1 MIHSIKRIS
10 KRTLSVI
17 LALMMVLSTLLV
29 GMVTANAMTVNSAH
43 IYFDNTTAQWSSVYL
58 VIGKGSSGD
67 SSYSSVYKMNTLSGT
82 NLYYL
87 NNTSWDGATYLSFI
101 CNSYQWGDGKWGTDN
116 LANATYYTSSESF
129 NIDSDNTYI
138 AKPTSKQSKNT
149 ASGLT
154 YYSNGYKAANN
165 RTITLKTMI
174 DGVVSSDTKPATL
187 GINSYSL
194 SDNGTI
200 KNSSASGS
208 LSASFTAA
216 PGATTKLSYSNL
228 SSDYEFVGWVDS
240 SGTTVSES
248 DTYSFSA
255 NNTTNTYY
263 ANFTS
268 TEYKISAVA
277 KYQSFNADT
286 NSYNAV
292 ADASSSIGTASA
304 APTTVTPG
312 STTTLTAAAV
322 GSDYEFVGWYSDPS
336 CTTQIS
342 TDFECVQTP
351 ASSTTYYAL
360 FKQTYET
367 KTLTVDENDAA
378 TVTVTYNG
386 VTYNEKDTVTIP
398 VGGTVTVNVSAD
410 DSAQYCSGVTAGS
423 ATVTGS
429 NGTYTFKMP
438 STDTTVV
445 ATIADKQSATVT
457 VSSSDTNLGS
467 ATATPNTGLYVG
479 DTVTLK
485 ATATNG
491 SFSNWTISGATY
503 NSGYDKNDATVV
515 VTITSSNV
523 TATATFDAKTYS
535 LNVYSTAS
543 STTASS
549 QIVMKESSIPGTYIS
564 TSTIGNNKYFTVERL
579 SDNNFATNEADSSG
593 WWINACNSSVSVGWS
608 SKKSDSYNF
617 YTNTGSA
624 VYVVYNSSS
633 DTIYLTTDPDVKYT
647 VYAKNGTVRNDEGDF
662 KVTATLQYGTT
673 VVNGDY
679 TATTTK
685 ATNNGTS
692 YNAFNQYSIAGDT
705 VITVTTTLK
714 PTYKTAGFYVGAFC
728 VNGKYLAATKM
739 SDGVYTSDAYTLT
752 AAEAINNSFEI
763 TPVYYNSNIDAAGD
777 YITFYVD
784 ADEVT
789 SSWGGTIA
797 VDAYTYI
804 NGSTSSDDHLFG
816 TYPGQPMVLQGKY
829 YTIKVP
835 KYRYYLSGSSYIK
848 DSNSPISGITMTS
861 YHADLVH
868 YAVVEGASYGTTPWN
883 NNNNFQ
889 TYDYSDFVNIAALDD
904 VQTIMFE
911 NKYYDKDLSSSKD
924 NSSVAKESSLG
935 SSIGSL
941 TTVNP
946 WQKFADYYGKETG
959 ILGDVLSEDQL
970 SDSKKLYI
978 ISVGNTNT
986 QGKDY
991 TTEGQWATMWYV
1003 YKQDGTYLTK
1013 GTPAD
1018 FISSASTQ
1026 YKAIVDAGYQYAQTK
1041 ISYDMEKKS
1050 SVSGDSGVRSD
1061 GRWYYSKLGLEF
1073 NSSVEIEYIEHTG
1086 SGDVIY
1092 SDTNTN
1098 AENTGFVGETTNG
1111 SSATINNV
1119 TTATFTTVDTYPTLH
1134 VDVANGWVFEGWY
1147 IKETSDDDTVTYT
1160 KIGSTTTVN
1169 DFLMNNSYTIVAR
1182 LDRVAEG
1189 DLVLTHTQY
1198 TGTNPAAHSGT
1209 GIYYI
1214 SAIVS
1219 NSDGTIV
1226 QSFDETEG
1234 NINISGLTEEQ
1245 NVTITI
1251 RTVCHGAN
1259 TFWAWYEQDGSNYF
1273 EIADEDTD
1281 YRGASEG
1288 TYTFTLKAK
1297 NLFNPVTDKLYTNA
1311 LNFYSDI
1318 VKVSGYCDITYYYF
1332 DRFSVN
1338 GTNQYASYIVR
1349 NVELSDD
1356 EIANNYTPSDATIM
1370 ANAPEIDTM
1379 YVDTQ
1384 WVLTGSKVE
1393 KGKSVATVYAT
1404 QPDKDCLVIYPDIT
1418 ENSTSLEFTYE
1429 SEIVKF
1435 NNWFVDDNNNFKLV
1449 APETIV
1455 TKDADGNDVT
1465 NTFSYWEVFVVDSQ
1479 GNLTKDVVTK
1489 CYERTFGLRIMGDY
1503 KIVPVYNVERAQI
1516 TANISAPVYN
1526 REIMGEST
1534 NPTDRLY
1541 VDFLVAYTSTDVP
1554 IFNPTDN
1561 KYTNDLGYI
1570 VECGVIVDRNNDLS
1584 LTTEDRE
1591 KIIAAAVSGGKN
1603 PWDGLEASYIEQ
1615 FAADHDAASELA
1627 FDSQSGDKTK
1637 VTYTDTKGNEHRL
1650 SKYVL
1655 DNSTLTN
1662 KNRIDKVLVY
1672 TNNEANQNYI
1682 FTAYSYVIIRDTS
1695 GNIIASVISTADET
1709 QYYNLCY
1716 TGNTPYQKT
1725 ATTE

>member
-515 VTITSSNV
+515 VTIISSNV
-523 TATATFDAKTYS
+523 TATATFDEKTYV
-535 LNVYSTAS
+535 VYKSDGTE
-543 STTASS
+543 
-549 QIVMKESSIPGTYIS
+549 ILMKESSVPGIYIS
-564 TSTIGNNKYFTVERL
+564 VSALDNTTVFTIKNADGKYAQSGSPDYWLNNEHTSDKV
-579 SDNNFATNEADSSG
+579 DSWG
-593 WWINACNSSVSVGWS
+593 
-608 SKKSDSYNF
+608 DSASQNYS
-617 YTNTGSA
+617 TRQKDA
-624 VYVVYNSSS
+624 RYVVYEPAKGTYGTVSLSS
-633 DTIYLTTDPDVKYT
+633 DSDIKYKI
-647 VYAKNGTVRNDEGDF
+647 YAKNGTVRYQGSDASFTTTADSYGATV
-662 KVTATLQYGTT
+662 VTGSGTGTQVTPDGESSYRYTTYSTTNGTT
-673 VVNGDY
+673 I
-679 TATTTK
+679 TIKTTMSDT
-685 ATNNGTS
+685 
-692 YNAFNQYSIAGDT
+692 YNTIGY
-705 VITVTTTLK
+705 
-714 PTYKTAGFYVGAFC
+714 YVWAFC
-728 VNGKYLAATKM
+728 VNGKYVEATKY
-739 SDGVYTSDAYTLT
+739 SNGVYTGTYTINDEDAVNG
-752 AAEAINNSFEI
+752 AFEI
-763 TPVYYNSNIDAAGD
+763 TPIYLNSTIRDKGD
-777 YITFYVD
+777 YVTFYVK
-784 ADEVT
+784 ADTVT
-789 SSWGGTIA
+789 DRWGSTIA
-797 VDAYTYI
+797 VYPYCYKEGNED
-804 NGSTSSDDHLFG
+804 NGIVQVFED
-816 TYPGQPMVLQGKY
+816 YPGQPMVLRGEY
-829 YTIKVP
+829 YEIMVP
-835 KYRYYLSGSSYIK
+835 KCRYDVDTSSKTITKVGS
-848 DSNSPISGITMTS
+848 DTISGITLS
-861 YHADLVH
+861 SFHGDNVH
-868 YAVVEGASYGTTPWN
+868 HIIVEGTEDYYWN
-883 NNNNFQ
+883 DKTNYQ
-889 TYDYSDFVNIAALDD
+889 TYDYHDFVDLAALPE
-904 VQTIMFE
+904 VKTILFE
-911 NKYYDKDLSSSKD
+911 NKFFGNSDLDNSVEDGKD
-924 NSSVAKESSLG
+924 NSAVAKTSK
-935 SSIGSL
+935 L
-941 TTVNP
+941 TVSNWDNLAVN
-946 WQKFADYYGKETG
+946 KFEEFTDYYRRPTD
-959 ILGDVLSEDQL
+959 ILGNVLSE
-970 SDSKKLYI
+970 SDKTNDPIYI
-978 ISVGNTNT
+978 ISVGNMDTRSESVAT
-986 QGKDY
+986 KG
-991 TTEGQWATMWYV
+991 EWATKWYV
-1003 YKQDGTYLTK
+1003 YASDGTYLTS

-1018 FISSASTQ
+1018 FLVSTSTAATTNQ
-1026 YKAIVDAGYQYAQTK
+1026 SNFINRPTY
-1041 ISYDMEKKS
+1041 ISYDQEKADDGGNS
-1050 SVSGDSGVRSD
+1050 SDKGYRSD
-1061 GRWYYSKLGLEF
+1061 GRWYYSKLGQKF
-1073 NSSVEIEYIEHTG
+1073 TSSVAIEYTDA
-1086 SGDVIY
+1086 SGKVITP
-1092 SDTNTN
+1092 DENTNT
-1098 AENTGFVGETTNG
+1098 ENTGFVGKTTNG
-1111 SSATINNV
+1111 SVATINGA
-1119 TTATFTTVDTYPTLH
+1119 TTAEFTTVDSTPTLS
-1134 VDVANGWVFEGWY
+1134 VNVANGWVFEGWY
-1147 IKETSDDDTVTYT
+1147 IKSTNADGTDKYT

-1169 DFLMNNSYTIVAR
+1169 DFIMNNTYTIVAR
-1182 LDRVAEG
+1182 LEPVAEG

-1281 YRGASEG
+1281 YRGESEG

-1356 EIANNYTPSDATIM
+1356 EIDNNYTPSNATIM

-1384 WVLTGSKVE
+1384 WVLTDSKVE

-1404 QPDKDCLVIYPDIT
+1404 QPDKDCLVIYPNIT
-1418 ENSTSLEFTYE
+1418 ENSTSLEFAYDNTR
-1429 SEIVKF
+1429 VKF

-1716 TGNTPYQKT
+1716 TGNTPYQTT

>member
-29 GMVTANAMTVNSAH
+29 GMVTTNAASCSSGQV
-43 IYFDNTTAQWSSVYL
+43 IYFQPESNWKSASARFAMWVWNN
-58 VIGKGSSGD
+58 D
-67 SSYSSVYKMNTLSGT
+67 S
-82 NLYYL
+82 
-87 NNTSWDGATYLSFI
+87 
-101 CNSYQWGDGKWGTDN
+101 DGKWYSMMDVYNDGNTYYAVMGGSYANVIFCRMNGSNTTNDWSNKWNQTGNLTFSSSNNCYKISSVDNGNWSNVTNASWTTHQPTSTAKLTASPSSGVKVGDSVSLTSSLSSYTIYNVIKSSASYTVKLNGATAVSGTD
-116 LANATYYTSSESF
+116 YT
-129 NIDSDNTYI
+129 I
-138 AKPTSKQSKNT
+138 
-149 ASGLT
+149 SGST
-154 YYSNGYKAANN
+154 FIPKKAGDFVITD
-165 RTITLKTMI
+165 TITYNAKGFTNITKTVSPTVSLTVVASEVSNI
-174 DGVVSSDTKPATL
+174 GVSAQ
-187 GINSYSL
+187 Y
-194 SDNGTI
+194 SDNGTSYQTGVTGGTVTI
-200 KNSSASGS
+200 SKTDSVDSDGTEV
-208 LSASFTAA
+208 TATE
-216 PGATTKLSYSNL
+216 ATG
-228 SSDYEFVGWVDS
+228 YEFVEWTT
-240 SGTTVSES
+240 SGNGTFS
-248 DTYSFSA
+248 DA
-255 NNTTNTYY
+255 
-263 ANFTS
+263 
-268 TEYKISAVA
+268 
-277 KYQSFNADT
+277 
-286 NSYNAV
+286 
-292 ADASSSIGTASA
+292 
-304 APTTVTPG
+304 G
-312 STTTLTAAAV
+312 STTTTFYPAEDDEIAIAKFIKISEV
-322 GSDYEFVGWYSDPS
+322 TYDTTDKASITVTSSSGSD
-336 CTTQIS
+336 
-342 TDFECVQTP
+342 
-351 ASSTTYYAL
+351 L
-360 FKQTYET
+360 T
-367 KTLTVDENDAA
+367 KVRAGS
-378 TVTVTYNG
+378 TVTVKVSDVSDGYICNG
-386 VTYNEKDTVTIP
+386 IILDDS
-398 VGGTVTVNVSAD
+398 NVSI
-410 DSAQYCSGVTAGS
+410 S
-423 ATVTGS
+423 GS
-429 NGTYTFKMP
+429 NGEYTFLMP
-438 STDTTVV
+438 GNDVNITANIGEKVP
-445 ATIADKQSATVT
+445 ATVT

-1073 NSSVEIEYIEHTG
+1073 NSSVEIEYIEHTD

-1695 GNIIASVISTADET
+1695 GNIIASVISTADEA

-1716 TGNTPYQKT
+1716 TGNTPYQTT